1 MLTTHSCSAMSG
13 YSCVKILPI
22 LDVPSCSGSATAGTP
37 YTYHNGL
44 AMFTGLG
51 AADTSQHAALGSL
64 GSLGLHQLPAKG
76 AAHTAAAASA
86 QPFPLLYGEK
96 LKYMIRSSR

>member
-1 MLTTHSCSAMSG
+1 
-13 YSCVKILPI
+13 
-22 LDVPSCSGSATAGTP
+22 
-37 YTYHNGL
+37 
-44 AMFTGLG
+44 MFTGLG
-51 AADTSQHAALGSL
+51 AADTSQHAAL

-96 LKYMIRSSR
+96 LKYMIRSIQ

>member
-1 MLTTHSCSAMSG
+1 MSG
-13 YSCVKILPI
+13 YSCVKILPL
-22 LDVPSCSGSATAGTP
+22 LDAPSCSGSATAGTP

-96 LKYMIRSSR
+96 LKHMIRSGRQYEP

>member
-1 MLTTHSCSAMSG
+1 MCG
-13 YSCVKILPI
+13 VKILPI

-51 AADTSQHAALGSL
+51 AADTGTQHAALGSLGSL

-86 QPFPLLYGEK
+86 QPFPLLYGADNE
-96 LKYMIRSSR
+96 R

>member
-1 MLTTHSCSAMSG
+1 MLTIHSYSAMSG
-13 YSCVKILPI
+13 YSCVKILPL
-22 LDVPSCSGSATAGTP
+22 LDAPSCSGSATAGTP

-51 AADTSQHAALGSL
+51 AADTSQHAALGL

>member
-1 MLTTHSCSAMSG
+1 
-13 YSCVKILPI
+13 
-22 LDVPSCSGSATAGTP
+22 
-37 YTYHNGL
+37 
-44 AMFTGLG
+44 MFTGLG

-96 LKYMIRSSR
+96 LKP

>member
-1 MLTTHSCSAMSG
+1 MSG
-13 YSCVKILPI
+13 VKILPI

-51 AADTSQHAALGSL
+51 AADTGTQHAALGSL

-86 QPFPLLYGEK
+86 QPFPLLYGAHNE
-96 LKYMIRSSR
+96 R